1 MACRGE
7 RLGKGD
13 DGRGGEGGRAGF
25 RAVKMFEMTKLVLAH
40 IFLA

>member
-1 MACRGE
+1 MTAAV
-7 RLGKGD
+7 
-13 DGRGGEGGRAGF
+13 GRGGRAGF

>member
-1 MACRGE
+1 MTAAV
-7 RLGKGD
+7 
-13 DGRGGEGGRAGF
+13 GRGGGGF